1 MGIQAL
7 YPKKKTSW
15 PGKGHKIYPYL
26 LKDLQINRANQ
37 VWAADITYIPMA
49 RGFLYLGAIIDWY
62 SRKELSWRLSNT
74 MDKLFLHRSAER
86 GAPELRDAWN
96 FQYRPGCSVHF
107 KRIYRYCQRTK
118 HYNQHGW
125 KKDAG
130 WIMSLSNACGEASNM
145 RMSIWKPMTVCLR
158 LKKASTAGSIY
169 IITKSGGINLCGRK
183 RLTPFIFM
191 DYLWKMLI
199 NYTPDP

>member
-1 MGIQAL
+1 MRLMGIQAL

-86 GAPELRDAWN
+86 GAPELRDA
-96 FQYRPGCSVHF
+96 
-107 KRIYRYCQRTK
+107 
-118 HYNQHGW
+118 
-125 KKDAG
+125 
-130 WIMSLSNACGEASNM
+130 
-145 RMSIWKPMTVCLR
+145 
-158 LKKASTAGSIY
+158 
-169 IITKSGGINLCGRK
+169 
-183 RLTPFIFM
+183 
-191 DYLWKMLI
+191 
-199 NYTPDP
+199 